1 MNPMGMLPPLISY
14 GPWKSSIFVSKPPDT
29 KDCTMAL
36 PKRYAKKQTKAK
48 RRSRLNAKA
57 RHQRQQQDAQR
68 AIDALHQALHDL
80 GLPDHLVAEIEGRL
94 KAQKKLLSK
103 VFGLMF
109 PTLFGCTSAY
119 ELTRVRGWDKNLPS
133 RVLGA
138 LPKRSWIKR
147 LRKLGQD
154 ILVPLWRHTQSMST
168 ATQSRWQ
175 WSWVWDDT
183 VFRKYGQDFELVGR
197 WYSGQHKRVVSGIDG
212 VLLVV
217 VIGDGKLIVPVDFAV
232 RRPDPKGPG
241 ARCHSKLQWAQIM
254 LDESLQALKR
264 RGLRLPRPLAVADSW
279 FSDSKL
285 MNHIRDQHQGVFLVQ
300 GKSSYAFNLPD
311 GRKIK
316 GKDLLRDDALPWR
329 QSVDAPGCRY
339 ARLRARSATYGDVI
353 LIAVDKAGEDRFYLM
368 TLEQQMPSTRL
379 LRLWSRRTL
388 IEQVFRALKSLLATD
403 ACQVRSE
410 NAYYGHL
417 VLRLMA
423 SFVLHYTSRV
433 LFKGQVSM
441 DEMIFNVKHHWSSVD
456 CEPLELYGL
465 S

>member
-1 MNPMGMLPPLISY
+1 
-14 GPWKSSIFVSKPPDT
+14 
-29 KDCTMAL
+29 MAL
-36 PKRYAKKQTKAK
+36 PKRYAKKQAKAK

-57 RHQRQQQDAQR
+57 RHLRQQQDAQR
-68 AIDALHQALHDL
+68 SIDALHQALHDL
-80 GLPDHLVAEIEGRL
+80 GLPDHLVVEIEGRL
-94 KAQKKLLSK
+94 KAQKRLLSK

-133 RVLGA
+133 RLLGA

-154 ILVPLWRHTQSMST
+154 ILIPLWRHVESKSA
-168 ATQSRWQ
+168 ATQSRWP

-254 LDESLQALKR
+254 LDESLQALSR

-285 MNHIRDQHQGVFLVQ
+285 MRQVRDTHQGVLLVQ
-300 GKSSYAFNLPD
+300 GKSSYAFTLSD

-316 GKDLLRDDALPWR
+316 GRDLLRDDTWPWR
-329 QSVDAPGCRY
+329 QSLDAPGCRY
-339 ARLRARSATYGDVI
+339 ARLRAYSATYGDVT
-353 LIAVDKAGEDRFYLM
+353 LVAVDKVGEDRFYLM
-368 TLEQQMPSTRL
+368 TLERQIPSTRL

-388 IEQVFRALKSLLATD
+388 IEQVFRTLKSLLATD

-417 VLRLMA
+417 VLRLIA

-433 LFKGQVSM
+433 LFKGRVSM
-441 DEMIFNVKHHWSSVD
+441 DEMIFNLKHHWSCVD